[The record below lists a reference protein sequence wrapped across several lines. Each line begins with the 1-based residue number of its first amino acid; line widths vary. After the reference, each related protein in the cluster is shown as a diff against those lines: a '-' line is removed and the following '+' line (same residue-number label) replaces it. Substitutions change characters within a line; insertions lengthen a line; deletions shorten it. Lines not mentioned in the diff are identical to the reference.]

1 MKQGAE
7 VPMFKHDS
15 IATID
20 ESKLVELLL
29 TDPYWPSRI
38 VNLAGMPD
46 DCKNFSC
53 VSLDA
58 VPPNGAEGD
67 IDILRC
73 PPLRPDLA
81 TAIQVKRIK
90 VSANALSTGQPNKL
104 SGLKKGVEQSNLLA
118 DLGFHQ
124 VYFYVFIVVDSRE
137 LNVGKFAF
145 AGSTKEIKSL
155 LEREVGM
162 AASAL
167 RSTAGLY
174 TCEFTQPMDD
184 VPLTTGAF
192 GGHLVRLA
200 QQRAQSD
207 ELTKWVAKTIANA
220 TPVRAELL
228 VRRSTVPPPDKNP

>member
-1 MKQGAE
+1 MEQGAG
-7 VPMFKHDS
+7 VPVFKYDS

-38 VNLAGMPD
+38 VNIAGMPD
-46 DCKNFSC
+46 DCKNFGC
-53 VSLDA
+53 VSLDG

-73 PPLRPDLA
+73 PMLRPDLA
-81 TAIQVKRIK
+81 IAIQVKRIK
-90 VSANALSTGQPNKL
+90 VSASALNTGQPNKL

-155 LEREVGM
+155 LEREIGM
-162 AASAL
+162 AATAL

-174 TCEFTQPMDD
+174 SCEFTQPMDD
-184 VPLTTGAF
+184 VPLSTGSF
-192 GGHLVRLA
+192 HGHLVRRA
-200 QQRAQSD
+200 QQMTQPD
-207 ELTKWVAKTIANA
+207 ELTKWVTKTIANA
-220 TPVRAELL
+220 AQVRTESLA
-228 VRRSTVPPPDKNP
+228 RRSTVPPPDNSP

>member
-1 MKQGAE
+1 MKQNAG
-7 VPMFKHDS
+7 VPEFKHDS

-38 VNLAGMPD
+38 VNLARMPD
-46 DCKNFSC
+46 DCKNFGC
-53 VSLDA
+53 VSLDG

-73 PPLRPDLA
+73 PLLRPDLA

-90 VSANALSTGQPNKL
+90 VSATALSTGQPNKL

-137 LNVGKFAF
+137 LDVGKFAF
-145 AGSTKEIKSL
+145 AGATKEIKSL
-155 LEREVGM
+155 LDREIRM
-162 AASAL
+162 AATVL

-174 TCEFTQPMDD
+174 SCEFTQTMDD
-184 VPLTTGAF
+184 VPLSTGSF

-200 QQRAQSD
+200 QQRAQPD
-207 ELTKWVAKTIANA
+207 ELTKWVAKTIADA
-220 TPVRAELL
+220 AQVCTKSLA
-228 VRRSTVPPPDKNP
+228 RRPTVPPPDDNA

>member
-1 MKQGAE
+1 MRQDAE
-7 VPMFKHDS
+7 FPVFKHDS

-29 TDPYWPSRI
+29 TDPRWRSRI

-46 DCKNFSC
+46 DCKSFAR
-53 VSLDA
+53 VSLDG

-67 IDILRC
+67 IDILLC
-73 PPLRPDLA
+73 PLLRPDLA
-81 TAIQVKRIK
+81 VAIQVKRIK

-104 SGLKKGVEQSNLLA
+104 SGLKKRVEQSNLLA

-124 VYFYVFIVVDSRE
+124 VYFYVFVVVDSRE
-137 LNVGKFAF
+137 LNAGKFAF
-145 AGSTKEIKSL
+145 AGSTNEIKSL
-155 LEREVGM
+155 LDREIRM
-162 AASAL
+162 AATVL

-174 TCEFTQPMDD
+174 SCEFTQTMDD
-184 VPLTTGAF
+184 VPLSTGTF

-207 ELTKWVAKTIANA
+207 ELTAWVSKTIANLA
-220 TPVRAELL
+220 PLGTNSSFGVA
-228 VRRSTVPPPDKNP
+228 

>member
-1 MKQGAE
+1 MKQDEE
-7 VPMFKHDS
+7 VPVFQYDS
-15 IATID
+15 IATIE

-29 TDPYWPSRI
+29 ADPYWPSRI
-38 VNLAGMPD
+38 VNLAGMPK
-46 DCKNFSC
+46 DCKRFGR
-53 VSLDA
+53 VSLDG

-67 IDILRC
+67 IDILLC
-73 PPLRPDLA
+73 PLLQPDLA

-90 VSANALSTGQPNKL
+90 VSASALRTGQPNKL
-104 SGLKKGVEQSNLLA
+104 SGLKKGVEQTNLLA

-145 AGSTKEIKSL
+145 EGATKEIKSRL
-155 LEREVGM
+155 DREIRM
-162 AASAL
+162 AATVL
-167 RSTAGLY
+167 RSTAGL
-174 TCEFTQPMDD
+174 CSWEFTQTMDD

-207 ELTKWVAKTIANA
+207 ELTAWVSKTLANLA
-220 TPVRAELL
+220 PLGTN
-228 VRRSTVPPPDKNP
+228 SFF

>member
-1 MKQGAE
+1 MKRETA
-7 VPMFKHDS
+7 VPAFKYDS
-15 IATID
+15 IATIH

-46 DCKNFSC
+46 NCKDFGC
-53 VSLDA
+53 VSLEG
-58 VPPNGAEGD
+58 VPPKGAEGD

-73 PPLRPDLA
+73 PMDRPDLA
-81 TAIQVKRIK
+81 VAIQVKRIK

-104 SGLKKGVEQSNLLA
+104 SGLKKGVEQSNLPA

-137 LNVGKFAF
+137 LNEGKFAF
-145 AGSTKEIKSL
+145 AGATKEIKSL
-155 LEREVGM
+155 LDREIRM
-162 AASAL
+162 AATVL
-167 RSTAGLY
+167 RSAAGL
-174 TCEFTQPMDD
+174 CSWEFTQSMDD

-192 GGHLVRLA
+192 GGQIFRLA

-207 ELTKWVAKTIANA
+207 ELTAWVSKTLDSGKFRWNHCGAGLAFN
-220 TPVRAELL
+220 
-228 VRRSTVPPPDKNP
+228 SQ

>member
-1 MKQGAE
+1 
-7 VPMFKHDS
+7 MFKHDS

-38 VNLAGMPD
+38 VNLAGMPR

-53 VSLDA
+53 VSLDG

-67 IDILRC
+67 IDILCC
-73 PPLRPDLA
+73 PMLRPDLA

-90 VSANALSTGQPNKL
+90 VSADALSTGQPNKL

-145 AGSTKEIKSL
+145 VGSTKEIKSL
-155 LEREVGM
+155 LDREIRM
-162 AASAL
+162 AATVL
-167 RSTAGLY
+167 HSTAGLY
-174 TCEFTQPMDD
+174 SCEFTQPMDD
-184 VPLTTGAF
+184 FPLTTGAF

-207 ELTKWVAKTIANA
+207 ELTAWVSKTLANLA
-220 TPVRAELL
+220 PLGTSSSFRVA
-228 VRRSTVPPPDKNP
+228 